1 MKGPRTYQ
9 LVLGAWGSLPASP
22 GGTLMFDDIDPFNLN
37 GNQKSELQRD
47 ILRVYDR
54 NPNMDPKHI
63 ADKLDCSASY
73 VRETIKEYRS
83 IGGGFW

>member
-1 MKGPRTYQ
+1 
-9 LVLGAWGSLPASP
+9 
-22 GGTLMFDDIDPFNLN
+22 MFDDTDPFNLD

-83 IGGGFW
+83 VGGGFW